1 MTVPLLNLRRIL
13 PQASPPESSN
23 APATPGAEAASS
35 GSPTAFVHGK
45 VRTLRRGAE
54 RLFQSLQGAIAEERR
69 RLSEPSPEQ
78 QAIWGDLQALAA
90 APEAFTSEA
99 VEALRGRILD
109 ELSGYEAAAPD
120 FPGWKKLRERL
131 ESTARPAP
139 EDYLE
144 VLKLADAGPLW
155 LAVNERIAQ
164 LDAQIDSAG
173 LTDAIINLPRFW
185 RDEDLELAPAFL
197 DHQTAYIDVHRL
209 LVEGKVKE
217 AYEKFI
223 ALEKSHETRFL
234 NDAFEESQTIN
245 RCSYQ
250 AAIVIA
256 SGGMGAIA
264 GRLAG
269 GLALRLGATRGLG
282 LIEFGAMTTTFTVAE
297 RGLDHGIRG
306 KAFFD
311 PEKTAWENA
320 REFGESLALNAGMF
334 AFLGAA
340 QKLFA
345 GFAEKQLLAV
355 AAAKAMPGLKLDAK
369 ALAPEARAA
378 LQAEAALLRQRPAA
392 ELLLKSGSFGTE
404 LAAFG
409 AWDFLAANYQLA
421 KTGEGDPVGLFSR
434 TLLSAQAWEERLSF
448 LAALKVGNRLGATV
462 YRGLR
467 DGVRQLTAPRA
478 KALPAPAVPKH
489 RVDFSPAGLIVRPEE
504 GADLLR
510 LAQAISRE
518 TREFP
523 NQRLVLH
530 TQGWATPPELDA
542 PLRTGLQELAESRGV
557 TVAVKTAAPPY
568 ALEFLPSAEAERQR
582 ATGEMRAAPAGG
594 DKSLFLWVE
603 EALAGL
609 QRSEREAE
617 RAWKREHGLEA
628 LEARLEAAEGGEAR
642 ARDELLSL
650 DLKSLGETLRQ
661 ECPPSLRVVYQEPLR
676 RLIELGHEG
685 AWELARDFA
694 RDALQGLELWHS
706 LAEQGHPRAREGL
719 RHLPLR
725 ELRPQFL
732 EESARPAAYSK
743 AELLK
748 SLAEAGNP
756 EALELWMQVTLAEG
770 GSGLAEHLALR
781 HLETGEAAY
790 LEGLRELAERGDSQ
804 AVFAAYFLAELGV
817 SAADRVLSELNPKAL
832 AARAD
837 RELQGLSALALLAEE
852 GNFAAASAVKAAP
865 LIPILEALRY
875 FEGMTPEAG
884 TLFFQLVRAENP
896 AALDALERLERGE
909 EPLLAAAIPRLMR
922 DPDPWREGVKRD
934 FWPYLNDLSPA
945 FLRRALLARSTAPN
959 ARHYLKDLEAEP
971 EALPEPL
978 LVAESEIWAK
988 YLGWLRD
995 GNVEDLNF
1003 LGDYSPAVARRL
1015 ARLSEARPAAHAAL
1029 LALAAAGQPEALAAL
1044 PEAPWSGVLEDV
1056 GAAYLFPAR
1065 TPIEGLIRLRLVEVR
1080 GRRMGF
1086 EVVPAEASEA
1096 PELLSFRLEA
1106 GTADSVRLGKEF
1118 YVLERR
1124 RQSEDGGID
1133 PSSFSMPF
1141 MIFGPDAPLTRG
1153 LRWLRRKI
1161 FPETEE
1167 GAPKALS
1174 ESKALAPREGPPGL
1188 WREWGRGLVA
1198 LLDPKRAPAR
1208 AWRGALYALTR
1219 GLTHYPLDRAED
1231 LFGLSELAEG
1241 LRPKI
1246 LADHLRELGEARGI
1260 PALDAGKVAAL
1271 RVRAEAAGLDFV
1283 AQVCRGLL
1291 REAPP
1296 ERLEAW
1302 FDHLDLAPMDQV
1314 RLIREHRLGGG
1325 ARRLWD
1331 LLAHSELQ
1339 LTERFEISL
1348 ALVAL
1353 GETRVRDELLA
1364 LGLRPEVCA
1373 NDAARAELLY
1383 ALESLAAWDRIARL
1397 QEAWGEKGLRPIQS
1411 GYRELR
1417 LGGPLAGRGATL
1429 AGSLRDA
1436 MDRPVFPPERPMH
1449 LATEAGPQAR
1459 ARFGEW
1465 RVTGYGKQQGRSYL
1479 VLECLTPPSAPR
1491 AGDPALPERL
1501 FFFSAAPLRPRRE
1514 AEGLSFEA
1522 EGESIALGARATF
1535 LPGVSGGSGA
1545 SEKIPSLTLRDL
1557 GLGQDYRL
1565 RPHSDREAMA
1575 GDMLA
1580 RLIRAE
1586 WTAGDFRRAEEL
1598 RLTFEVH
1605 ATLAD
1610 WVRAK
1615 SGKGPQA
1622 RSLVFALSLA
1632 EAQAL
1637 GFEVREGG
1645 RYVWVPQ
1652 WDWRLEPLSSS
1663 GPAGKSDSLPS
1674 PRWVTLAPKDY
1685 LLDFHGLRGEWL
1697 LGRAPEA
1704 LGGERLQED
1713 LAISR
1718 RHARIGRDA
1727 AGRMWVENIS
1737 SGNTL
1742 TRVSAQ
1748 GALEDVPAGAGR
1760 ELRPGDKLV
1769 LGQSVFRVMEES
1781 EKRNELPPE
1790 ASLEPSMEDPATDR
1804 PTALAGEILLSE
1816 TDATTPPPPLPLNGP
1831 IPLFASEA
1839 PEGQVRVLGRGPAPA
1854 GMEAEFISLS
1864 DPVVRRR
1871 HLILKKR
1878 AGGRLEVEA
1887 LPPSAPRTP
1896 SESRHGF
1903 YVEHQGRWMKL
1914 PPELPFLLHPG
1925 QRIALGALAFQ
1936 PLNLSQALVLRLG
1949 EAGDTLW
1956 VEP

>member
-1 MTVPLLNLRRIL
+1 MTVPIL
-13 PQASPPESSN
+13 QLHKILASPVENRGDSTTEKSE
-23 APATPGAEAASS
+23 AVSTAAS
-35 GSPTAFVHGK
+35 PVAFFEGK
-45 VRTLRRGAE
+45 KRAWRRGAE
-54 RLFQSLQGAIAEERR
+54 RLFQHLEAAIAEELRR
-69 RLSEPSPEQ
+69 QSEPSPQQ
-78 QAIWGDLQALAA
+78 QAIWRDLQALAE
-90 APEAFTSEA
+90 APESCSAEA
-99 VEALRGRILD
+99 IEDLRGRILE
-109 ELSGYEAAAPD
+109 ELSGYESEAPD

-131 ESTARPAP
+131 ESATRPAP

-144 VLKLADAGPLW
+144 VLQLADAGPLW

-164 LDAQIDSAG
+164 LDAQIESAG

-197 DHQTAYIDVHRL
+197 DHQTQYIDVHRL
-209 LVEGKVKE
+209 LVEGKVRE

-245 RCSYQ
+245 RCTSQ
-250 AAIVIA
+250 AAIVVA

-269 GLALRLGATRGLG
+269 SLALRLGATRGIG

-297 RGLDHGIRG
+297 RGLDHRIRG
-306 KAFFD
+306 KSFFD
-311 PEKTAWENA
+311 PKKTAGENA
-320 REFGESLALNAGMF
+320 LEFGESLMLNAGMF
-334 AFLGAA
+334 AFLGGA

-345 GFAEKQLLAV
+345 GFAEKQLLAA

-378 LQAEAALLRQRPAA
+378 LQAEAALLRQKPAA
-392 ELLLKSGSFGTE
+392 ELLLKSGAFGTE

-421 KTGEGDPVGLFSR
+421 KQGEWAPAELFSQ
-434 TLLSAQAWEERLSF
+434 TLLSAKAWEERLSF
-448 LAALKVGNRLGATV
+448 LAALKVGNRLGARV
-462 YRGLR
+462 YGGLR
-467 DGVRQLTAPRA
+467 DGILRLRSPRVQAP
-478 KALPAPAVPKH
+478 PAPAVPKH
-489 RVDFSPAGLIVRPEE
+489 RVAFSPAGLIVWPEE

-510 LAQAISRE
+510 LAEAISRE

-523 NQRLVLH
+523 NRRLVLH
-530 TQGWATPPELDA
+530 TQGWATPPALDA
-542 PLRTGLQELAESRGV
+542 PLRQGLQALAESRDV

-568 ALEFLPSAEAERQR
+568 AFEFIPRAEAERQR
-582 ATGEMRAAPAGG
+582 AMGEMRAAPAGEKG
-594 DKSLFLWVE
+594 LFLWVE
-603 EALAGL
+603 QALSGL

-628 LEARLEAAEGGEAR
+628 IEEKLEAAEGGDAR
-642 ARDELLSL
+642 ARDELLSS
-650 DLKSLGETLRQ
+650 DLKPLGETLRQ
-661 ECPPSLRVVYQEPLR
+661 DCPSSLRVVYQEPLR

-685 AWELARDFA
+685 AWELAQDFA
-694 RDALQGLELWHS
+694 RDSLQGLELWHS
-706 LAEQGHPRAREGL
+706 LAEQGHARAREGL
-719 RHLPLR
+719 RQLPLR

-732 EESARPAAYSK
+732 EESARPAAYAK

-756 EALELWMQVTLAEG
+756 EALDLWMEVTLAEG

-781 HLETGEAAY
+781 HLETGETAP
-790 LEGLRELAERGDSQ
+790 LEGLRELAERGDPQ

-817 SAADRVLSELNPKAL
+817 GAADRVLSELNPRAL

-837 RELQGLSALALLAEE
+837 RELPGLSALALLAEE
-852 GNFAAASAVKAAP
+852 GNLPAAAAAKAAP
-865 LIPILEALRY
+865 LYPILETLRY
-875 FEGMTPEAG
+875 FEGMTPEAAA
-884 TLFFQLVRAENP
+884 LFFKLVQTENA

-909 EPLLAAAIPRLMR
+909 EPLLAAAIPRLLG
-922 DPDPWREGVKRD
+922 DPDPWRETVKRE
-934 FWPYLNDLSPA
+934 FWPYLNDMSPD

-959 ARHYLKDLEAEP
+959 ARHYLKDLEAAP

-1003 LGDYSPAVARRL
+1003 LGDYSPAVALRL
-1015 ARLSEARPAAHAAL
+1015 ARESESRPAAHAAL

-1056 GAAYLFPAR
+1056 GDAYLYPASR
-1065 TPIEGLIRLRLVEVR
+1065 PIDGLIRLRLVEVR

-1086 EVVPAEASEA
+1086 EVVSSRSEAA

-1106 GTADSVRLGKEF
+1106 GTLDSLRLGKEF

-1124 RQSEDGGID
+1124 RAREGEDEGID

-1141 MIFGPDAPLTRG
+1141 MILGPDAPLTRG

-1161 FPETEE
+1161 FPETDED
-1167 GAPKALS
+1167 APKALP
-1174 ESKALAPREGPPGL
+1174 ESKSLAPREETNGR
-1188 WREWGRGLVA
+1188 WRGLGEGLAV
-1198 LLDPKRAPAR
+1198 LLGPKQAPAR

-1219 GLTHYPLDRAED
+1219 GLTHYPRDRAED
-1231 LFGLSELAEG
+1231 LFGLAELAEG

-1260 PALDAGKVAAL
+1260 PALDAADVAAL
-1271 RVRAEAAGLDFV
+1271 RVRAEAAGLDFLT
-1283 AQVCRGLL
+1283 QVCRGLL
-1291 REAPP
+1291 RGAPP

-1314 RLIREHRLGGG
+1314 RLIREHRLAGG

-1331 LLAHSELQ
+1331 LLAHPELR
-1339 LTERFEISL
+1339 LEERFEVSM

-1353 GETRVRDELLA
+1353 GEVQVRDELLA
-1364 LGLRPEVCA
+1364 LGLRPEICA
-1373 NDAARAELLY
+1373 HDAARVELLD
-1383 ALESLAAWDRIARL
+1383 ALETLAAWDRIARL
-1397 QEAWGEKGLRPIQS
+1397 QEAWGEMGLRPIQS

-1417 LGGPLAGRGATL
+1417 LGGPLAGRGASL
-1429 AGSLRDA
+1429 SGSLRDA
-1436 MDRPVFPPERPMH
+1436 ADRPIFPSELPMH
-1449 LATEAGPQAR
+1449 LVTEAGPQAR

-1479 VLECLTPPSAPR
+1479 VLERLTAPSAPR
-1491 AGDPALPERL
+1491 TGDPTLPPRL
-1501 FFFSAAPLRPRRE
+1501 FFFSAAPLRLRRE
-1514 AEGLSFEA
+1514 AEPLSFEA
-1522 EGESIALGARATF
+1522 EGESIALGARVGF

-1545 SEKIPSLTLRDL
+1545 SESTSSLTLRDL
-1557 GLGQDYRL
+1557 GRGLDYRL
-1565 RPHSDREAMA
+1565 RPHSDREAMVD
-1575 GDMLA
+1575 DMLA
-1580 RLIRAE
+1580 RLIRTE
-1586 WTAGDFRRAEEL
+1586 WVSGDLRRAEEL

-1615 SGKGPQA
+1615 SGHGPQA
-1622 RSLVFALSLA
+1622 RRLIFSLSLA
-1632 EAQAL
+1632 EARAL
-1637 GFEVREGG
+1637 GFDVREGG

-1652 WDWRLEPLSSS
+1652 WDWRLKPVSRPESPS
-1663 GPAGKSDSLPS
+1663 GPDPLPA
-1674 PRWVTLAPKDY
+1674 PRWVTLAPRDY
-1685 LLDFHGLRGEWL
+1685 LLDFQGLRGEWL

-1704 LGGERLQED
+1704 LGSERLQED
-1713 LAISR
+1713 RAMSR

-1742 TRVSAQ
+1742 TRVSAR
-1748 GALEDVPAGAGR
+1748 GALQDVLAGERR
-1760 ELRPGDKLV
+1760 ELRPGDKLM
-1769 LGQSVFRVMEES
+1769 LGQSVFRLLEGG
-1781 EKRNELPPE
+1781 EKTSELPRAAEPE
-1790 ASLEPSMEDPATDR
+1790 AEVKETAVDR
-1804 PTALAGEILLSE
+1804 PDAIAGEILASEAGETISSPPAPLS
-1816 TDATTPPPPLPLNGP
+1816 GP
-1831 IPLFASEA
+1831 IPLFTPEA

-1854 GMEAEFISLS
+1854 GMEAEFLSLA

-1871 HLILKKR
+1871 HLILRKR

-1896 SESRHGF
+1896 SEARHGF

-1914 PPELPFLLHPG
+1914 PPELPFLLYPG

-1936 PLNLSQALVLRLG
+1936 PLDLSQALILRLG
-1949 EAGDTLW
+1949 EAGDALW

>member
-1 MTVPLLNLRRIL
+1 MTVPIL
-13 PQASPPESSN
+13 QLGKILAASPPGTPEVS
-23 APATPGAEAASS
+23 PAETSHPASPGV
-35 GSPTAFVHGK
+35 SPVAFIEGK
-45 VRTLRRGAE
+45 ARGWRQGAE
-54 RLFQSLQGAIAEERR
+54 RLFQRLEGAIAEELRR
-69 RLSEPSPEQ
+69 QSEPSPEQ
-78 QAIWGDLQALAA
+78 LAIWQDLQALAER
-90 APEAFTSEA
+90 PGDFGLLW
-99 VEALRGRILD
+99 VEELRGRIL
-109 ELSGYEAAAPD
+109 EEFSGYEEQAPD
-120 FPGWKKLRERL
+120 FPGWKKWRERL
-131 ESTARPAP
+131 EGAERPAP

-164 LDAQIDSAG
+164 LDQQIESAG

-209 LVEGKVKE
+209 LVEGKVQD

-245 RCSYQ
+245 RCSTQ
-250 AAIVIA
+250 AAIVVA

-269 GLALRLGATRGLG
+269 GLALRLGATRGIG

-297 RGLDHGIRG
+297 RGLDHRIRG

-311 PEKTAWENA
+311 PKKTAGENA
-320 REFGESLALNAGMF
+320 LEFGESLLLNAGMF
-334 AFLGAA
+334 AFLGGA

-345 GFAEKQLLAV
+345 GFAEKQLLAA

-378 LQAEAALLRQRPAA
+378 LQAEAALLRQKPAA

-409 AWDFLAANYQLA
+409 AWDFLAANYQLGKA
-421 KTGEGDPVGLFSR
+421 GEWDPARLFSQ
-434 TLLSAQAWEERLSF
+434 TLLSAKAWEERLSF

-462 YRGLR
+462 YGGLR
-467 DGVRQLTAPRA
+467 DGILRLGSPRVKAP
-478 KALPAPAVPKH
+478 PAPAVPKH
-489 RVDFSPAGLIVRPEE
+489 RVGLSPAGLIVWPEE

-510 LAQAISRE
+510 LAQSISRE

-523 NQRLVLH
+523 NRRLVLH
-530 TQGWATPPELDA
+530 TQGWSAPPALDA
-542 PLRTGLQELAESRGV
+542 PLREGLQALAESRGV

-568 ALEFLPSAEAERQR
+568 ALEFLPRAEAERQR
-582 ATGEMRAAPAGG
+582 AMGEMRAAPAG
-594 DKSLFLWVE
+594 DKGIFLWVE

-617 RAWKREHGLEA
+617 RAWKREQGLEA

-642 ARDELLSL
+642 VRAELLSL
-650 DLKSLGETLRQ
+650 DLIPMAESLQQR
-661 ECPPSLRVVYQEPLR
+661 CPPSLRVVYQEPLR
-676 RLIELGHEG
+676 RLIALGHEG
-685 AWELARDFA
+685 AWELAHDFA
-694 RDALQGLELWHS
+694 RDSLQGLELWHS
-706 LAEQGHPRAREGL
+706 LAEQGQARAREGL

-756 EALELWMQVTLAEG
+756 EALELWMEVTLVEG

-781 HLETGEAAY
+781 RLETGEAAY
-790 LEGLRELAERGDSQ
+790 LEGLRELAERGDPQ
-804 AVFAAYFLAELGV
+804 AVFAAYFLAELGL
-817 SAADRVLSELNPKAL
+817 SAADRVLSELNPRAL

-837 RELQGLSALALLAEE
+837 WELQGLSALALLAEE
-852 GNFAAASAVKAAP
+852 GNLTAAAATKAAP
-865 LIPILEALRY
+865 LIPILETLRY

-884 TLFFQLVRAENP
+884 TLFFRLVRAENS

-909 EPLLAAAIPRLMR
+909 EPLLAAAIPRLLSE
-922 DPDPWREGVKRD
+922 PDPWRERVRRD
-934 FWPYLNDLSPA
+934 FWPHLNDLSA
-945 FLRRALLARSTAPN
+945 DFLRRALLARSTAPN
-959 ARHYLKDLEAEP
+959 AGRYLKELEGDTAALP
-971 EALPEPL
+971 EALL
-978 LVAESEIWAK
+978 AAEAEIWSK
-988 YLGWLRD
+988 YLAWLRD
-995 GNVEDLNF
+995 GNAEDLNF
-1003 LGDYSPAVARRL
+1003 LGDYAPAVALRL

-1056 GAAYLFPAR
+1056 GAAYLFPASR
-1065 TPIEGLIRLRLVEVR
+1065 PIEGLIRLRLVEVR

-1086 EVVPAEASEA
+1086 EVLSSRAEEA

-1106 GTADSVRLGKEF
+1106 GTVDSLRLGKEF

-1124 RQSEDGGID
+1124 RAGEEGGID

-1153 LRWLRRKI
+1153 LRWLRQKF
-1161 FPETEE
+1161 FPENEAD
-1167 GAPKALS
+1167 APKALP
-1174 ESKALAPREGPPGL
+1174 ESTALAPLEGAPGL
-1188 WREWGRGLVA
+1188 RRGLGEGLAA

-1219 GLTHYPLDRAED
+1219 GLTHYPRDRAED
-1231 LFGLSELAEG
+1231 LFGLAELAEG

-1246 LADHLRELGEARGI
+1246 LADRLRELGEARGI
-1260 PALDAGKVAAL
+1260 PALDAADVAAL
-1271 RVRAEAAGLDFV
+1271 RLRAEAAGLDFMT
-1283 AQVCRGLL
+1283 QVCRGLL
-1291 REAPP
+1291 RKAPP
-1296 ERLEAW
+1296 ERVEAW

-1314 RLIREHRLGGG
+1314 RLIREHRLAGG

-1331 LLAHSELQ
+1331 LLAHPELR
-1339 LTERFEISL
+1339 LDERFEVSM

-1353 GETRVRDELLA
+1353 SEAQVRDELFA

-1373 NDAARAELLY
+1373 HDAARAELIY
-1383 ALESLAAWDRIARL
+1383 ALETLAAWDRIARL
-1397 QEAWGEKGLRPIQS
+1397 QEAWGEMGLRPIQS

-1417 LGGPLAGRGATL
+1417 LGGPLAGRGASL

-1436 MDRPVFPPERPMH
+1436 VDRPIFPPELPIH
-1449 LATEAGPQAR
+1449 LVTEAGPQAR

-1479 VLECLTPPSAPR
+1479 VLERLTAPGAPR
-1491 AGDPALPERL
+1491 IGDPALPPRL
-1501 FFFSAAPLRPRRE
+1501 FFFSAAPLRLRRE
-1514 AEGLSFEA
+1514 AEQLSFEA
-1522 EGESIALGARATF
+1522 EGESVALGARVGF
-1535 LPGVSGGSGA
+1535 LPGVSGGSGV
-1545 SEKIPSLTLRDL
+1545 SETPAALTLRDL
-1557 GLGQDYRL
+1557 GRGQDYQL
-1565 RPHSDREAMA
+1565 RPHSDHEALVD
-1575 GDMLA
+1575 DMLA
-1580 RLIRAE
+1580 RLIRAD
-1586 WTAGDFRRAEEL
+1586 WVGGDFRRAEEL

-1622 RSLVFALSLA
+1622 RRLIFALSLA
-1632 EAQAL
+1632 EAQAA

-1645 RYVWVPQ
+1645 RYVWIPQ
-1652 WDWRLEPLSSS
+1652 WDWRLKALSRSTQ
-1663 GPAGKSDSLPS
+1663 AGKSDPS
-1674 PRWVTLAPKDY
+1674 PAPRWVTLAPRDY
-1685 LLDFHGLRGEWL
+1685 LLDFQGLRGEWL

-1704 LGGERLQED
+1704 LGSERLQED
-1713 LAISR
+1713 LAMSR

-1742 TRVSAQ
+1742 TRVSAR
-1748 GALEDVPAGAGR
+1748 GALQDVPPGERR
-1760 ELRPGDKLV
+1760 ELRPGDKLM
-1769 LGQSVFRVMEES
+1769 LGQSVFRLLEGG
-1781 EKRNELPPE
+1781 EKTSELPRAAEPE
-1790 ASLEPSMEDPATDR
+1790 AEVKETAADR
-1804 PTALAGEILLSE
+1804 PAAIAGEILASEAGETISSPPAPLS
-1816 TDATTPPPPLPLNGP
+1816 GP
-1831 IPLFASEA
+1831 IPLFAPEA

-1854 GMEAEFISLS
+1854 GMEAEFLSLA
-1864 DPVVRRR
+1864 DPVIRRR
-1871 HLILKKR
+1871 HLILRKR

-1896 SESRHGF
+1896 SEARHGF
-1903 YVEHQGRWMKL
+1903 YVEHLGRWMKL

-1936 PLNLSQALVLRLG
+1936 PLDLSQALILRLG
-1949 EAGDTLW
+1949 EAGDALW